1 MSFTRMLVF
10 LLTVLSLSALLHF
23 QVSSRWALLFRL
35 SGPGLLGLRGGFAL
49 LFLLVPLTFVLTR
62 IGRPGWFAEVVSWVG
77 YVWMGSLFLFWIAT
91 LSGNLSGLVVKTLS
105 RLGAWDPDPWVLRI
119 HWTFQALALASV
131 VVAIVGARLAPRTRE
146 VDVVLKGLPEAFDG
160 YRIAHV
166 SDTHFSH
173 LRGRRY
179 AEDLVDALDRI
190 DADLVVHTGDLADG
204 TVEALREE
212 VAPLA
217 KVRSR
222 DGKLFVRGNHE
233 SYSGIGPWTAEIRRL
248 GWDVLENE
256 HRVLRRG
263 GDSLCI
269 AGITDAHESTAL
281 GGEVPD
287 VSKALDGVGPGCAVI
302 LLAHQPRQAF
312 QAQGR
317 GVGLQMSGHTHG
329 GQIWPFH
336 HLVPLQQPML
346 AGLGVLGD
354 VPVFVSRGA
363 GTWGPPLRLFAPA
376 EIPVVVLRRS

>member
-23 QVSSRWALLFRL
+23 QVASRWALLFRL
-35 SGPGLLGLRGGFAL
+35 SGPGLWGLRSGFAL
-49 LFLLVPLTFVLTR
+49 LYLLVPLTFALTR
-62 IGRPGWFAEVVSWVG
+62 MGRPGWFAEIVSWVG

-91 LSGNLSGLVVKTLS
+91 LSGNLSGFVVKLLS
-105 RLGAWDPDPWVLRI
+105 RLGAWDPDPWVLRL
-119 HWTFQALALASV
+119 HWAFQIVALASV

-173 LRGRRY
+173 LRGKRY
-179 AEDLVDALDRI
+179 AEDLVEALDRI

-217 KVRSR
+217 KVRSK

-233 SYSGIGPWTAEIRRL
+233 SYSGIVPWTAEVRRL

-256 HRVLRRG
+256 HRFIRRG
-263 GDSLCI
+263 GDSICI
-269 AGITDAHESTAL
+269 AGLTDSHEAGAP
-281 GGEVPD
+281 GGIAPD
-287 VSKALDGVGPGCAVI
+287 ARKALENVPPGLPVV
-302 LLAHQPRQAF
+302 LLAHQPRQALA
-312 QAQGR
+312 AQGL
-317 GVGLQMSGHTHG
+317 GVGLLLSGHTHG

-346 AGLGVLGD
+346 AGLGLLGD
-354 VPVFVSRGA
+354 VTVFVSRGA

-376 EIPVVVLRRS
+376 EIPVVVLRRR